1 MMVTSPDDH
10 HDGAVNV
17 MIIPSVSGGLGH
29 VTRTLK
35 LARGLERADPSLRV
49 IYGLDEVGL
58 RPINQEA
65 ISRSGFPLRVIPNPV
80 RHERDERIRATLGD
94 IDVVIEDTNRRLVAH
109 RPLLPRLRAWISLPM
124 LPIWDDLH
132 MDWPLLEHV
141 DCILYAYPAVI
152 PVPEELDRFRDKL
165 TVTGPILDP
174 EEMPGRAEARH
185 RLGLDQSARY
195 IIYAPRGF
203 PFGQWFGRR
212 VLSGVVGGYAR
223 LARTQPDVQLLLTA
237 VPDLAAVQ
245 PPRLPP
251 LDQIDGVSVWG
262 TLSPEQGRDSVAAAD
277 LVIVEGTTTL
287 FDAATAGTPVLMVP
301 GLIYETALEGT
312 LVDEHGAGI
321 VMRPEEVTARTMATN
336 MRRALDPAL
345 SGQRVERLRTLV
357 GPGGR
362 DAAVSAICRV
372 IEERV
377 RLAR

>member
-1 MMVTSPDDH
+1 MRRRADH
-10 HDGAVNV
+10 DRDAVNV

-35 LARGLERADPSLRV
+35 LARGLERADPALRI

-65 ISRSGFPLRVIPNPV
+65 VAHSGFPVRIIPNPV
-80 RHERDERIRATLGD
+80 RHERDERIRAAMGD
-94 IDVVIEDTNRRLVAH
+94 IDVVIEDTNRRLIPH
-109 RPLLPRLRAWISLPM
+109 RTLLPRLRAWISLPM

-141 DCILYAYPAVI
+141 DHILYTYPAI
-152 PVPEELDRFRDKL
+152 MPVPEELERFRDRL

-174 EEMPGRAEARH
+174 LEMPSRSEACR
-185 RLGLDQSARY
+185 RLGLDPDVRY
-195 IIYAPRGF
+195 IVYAPRDF

-212 VLSGVVGGYAR
+212 VLSGVVGGYRR
-223 LARTQPDVQLLLTA
+223 LAQKEPDLRLLLTA
-237 VPDLAAVQ
+237 VPDVPAVQ
-245 PPRLPP
+245 PPRLPL
-251 LDQIDGVSVWG
+251 LDTIDGVTVLG
-262 TLSPEQGRDSVAAAD
+262 TLSPKHGRDSVAAAH

-321 VMRPEEVTARTMATN
+321 VMRPEEVTARSMAVK
-336 MRRALDPAL
+336 MRDALDPAA
-345 SGQRVERLRTLV
+345 SKERARRLRTLV
-357 GPGGR
+357 GEGGR
-362 DAAVSAICRV
+362 DTAVAAINRV
-372 IEERV
+372 IDQRV
-377 RLAR
+377 RSAR